1 MLKQKIKDKI
11 ITRLGGYI
19 CPQPQEN
26 HMTNYFATEKHLV
39 SLRVTSKMS
48 YAASQQLQK
57 DNLLYERMIRDQLA
71 EITNKI
77 LDDKLYTSNITDT
90 AGDSS
95 TLTTEIII
103 VAID

>member
-1 MLKQKIKDKI
+1 MLKQKIKDTL
-11 ITRLGGYI
+11 ITWLGGYI
-19 CPQPQEN
+19 CPPPQEN

-39 SLRVTSKMS
+39 PLRVTSKMS

-57 DNLLYERMIRDQLA
+57 NNLLYERMIREQLT

-77 LDDKLYTSNITDT
+77 LDDKLYMSSITDT
-90 AGDSS
+90 TGDSS

-103 VAID
+103 AID